1 MQIYRKS
8 LYIVRFSVDIAILLI
23 SYISS
28 LFIALGETKFDLN
41 IKTHFLGLA
50 LSLVWFFSTKA
61 SHLYDEFRSRN
72 YIIEIISVAKN
83 VIVQVIAAIVIL
95 FSMVE
100 FNMPRTFVIAY
111 GIILISLLAVNRYF
125 FRQLLKYLRRH
136 GRNIR
141 NLLIVGAGKVGYN
154 FYETIL
160 ANPQFGYRVI
170 GFLDDKNKSFL
181 NGQYLGK
188 ISDLNKI
195 LSKKEVDNV
204 IIALPNVAM
213 DRIEEVIRTC
223 EQYTTRIKIIPN
235 YFGMVSSRYTVTM
248 FGRFPVI
255 SVREDRV
262 NEFNWRLLKR
272 IFDIIATSL
281 AFIFVFSWLWPILAI
296 IIKFSSRGPVFFKQ
310 ERWGKDNKRF
320 TTYKFRSMVAE
331 SRDVNEDTGKYQQA
345 KKDDPRITKV
355 GAFLR
360 KTNLDE
366 LPQFWNVLKGDM
378 SIVGPRPHPE
388 PLNLESKS
396 KVKMYML
403 RHLVKPGITGWA
415 QVNGHRGETG
425 GVDKMQKRVEHD
437 IWYIE
442 NWTFWLDLQIL
453 FMTVWNM
460 IKGDPNA
467 Y

>member
-1 MQIYRKS
+1 MQIHRKS
-8 LYIVRFSVDIAILLI
+8 LFITRFAADIFILLC
-23 SYISS
+23 SYVFALYIS
-28 LFIALGETKFDLN
+28 LGAEKFDLN

-50 LSLVWFFSTKA
+50 LSLVWFFSAKTTR
-61 SHLYDEFRSRN
+61 LYDEFRSRN
-72 YIIEIISVAKN
+72 YIIELISVYKN
-83 VIVQVIAAIVIL
+83 IAIQIIAAIVIL

-100 FNMPRTFVIAY
+100 YRLPRMFVLSYA
-111 GIILISLLAVNRYF
+111 IIMVVFHSVNRYL
-125 FRQLLKYLRRH
+125 FRTFLKYLRKK
-136 GRNIR
+136 GRNLR

-154 FYETIL
+154 FYQTIL
-160 ANPQFGYRVI
+160 NNPQFGYKVV

-188 ISDLNKI
+188 IDDLDQV
-195 LSKKEVDNV
+195 LDEKEIDNV
-204 IIALPNVAM
+204 IIALPNFALS
-213 DRIEEVIRTC
+213 RIEEVIRIC
-223 EQYTTRIKIIPN
+223 EQHTTRIKIIPN
-235 YFGMVSSRYTVTM
+235 YFNVVSSKYSVTM
-248 FGRFPVI
+248 FGSFPVI

-272 IFDIIATSL
+272 AFDFLFSLSVIIL
-281 AFIFVFSWLWPILAI
+281 VFSWLFPLLAL
-296 IIKFSSRGPVFFKQ
+296 IIKTSSKGPVFFKQ
-310 ERWGKDNKRF
+310 KRWGKNNKNF
-320 TTYKFRSMVAE
+320 TTLKFRSMVVE
-331 SRDVNEDTGKYQQA
+331 SKDIGDDGKFQQA
-345 KKDDPRITKV
+345 KKDDPRITKI

-366 LPQFWNVLKGDM
+366 LPQFINVLMGDM
-378 SIVGPRPHPE
+378 SIVGPRPHPG
-388 PLNLESKS
+388 PLNLQSKD

-425 GVDKMQKRVEHD
+425 SVEKMQKRIEHD

-442 NWTFWLDLQIL
+442 NWSFWLDIQII